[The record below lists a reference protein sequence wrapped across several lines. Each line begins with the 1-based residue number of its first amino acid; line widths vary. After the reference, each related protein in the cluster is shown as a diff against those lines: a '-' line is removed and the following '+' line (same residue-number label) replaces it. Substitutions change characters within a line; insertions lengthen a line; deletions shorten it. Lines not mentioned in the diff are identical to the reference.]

1 MTQCWEEVSSVN
13 GSGWSDLSIQLPPQ
27 MANVQAES
35 WTSVS
40 LSVERPPAEPSVWPQ
55 DMEGTENE
63 FKVVLPLKPVR
74 LLIVYFDIVRLII
87 LNFFIIGSWTIVDG
101 SHIPVSFSELT
112 AGEYYL

>member
-1 MTQCWEEVSSVN
+1 MLVSQICFCISIDHLSCDDLVTQCWEEVSSVN

-63 FKVVLPLKPVR
+63 FKVVLPLKPVH
-74 LLIVYFDIVRLII
+74 VLII
-87 LNFFIIGSWTIVDG
+87 
-101 SHIPVSFSELT
+101 
-112 AGEYYL
+112 